1 MIKLYYKNTYIAEVN
16 TDLEFQ
22 TVQDMLLYLH
32 LSLEDLTTI
41 LDEKINGVDNFRMEK
56 TMGYVKMNYYA
67 TSQPDYSVKCENIVK
82 VLLHIKQ
89 YCISYNVEKDY
100 TKRHLISNSIS
111 EAMTILQLLGV
122 KIELEEI
129 KIKNRKSYRTI
140 QAYANCKKYV
150 IKMPIVY

>member
-41 LDEKINGVDNFRMEK
+41 LDEKINGMDNFRMEK
-56 TMGYVKMNYYA
+56 TMGDVKMNYYA
-67 TSQPDYSVKCENIVK
+67 TSRPDYSVKCENIVK

-89 YCISYNVEKDY
+89 YCIAYNDEKDY

-111 EAMTILQLLGV
+111 EAMTILQLLRV

-129 KIKNRKSYRTI
+129 KIKNRKYYRAI
-140 QAYANCKKYV
+140 QSYANCKKYV
-150 IKMPIVY
+150 TKMPIVY

>member
-56 TMGYVKMNYYA
+56 TMGSVKMNYYA

-129 KIKNRKSYRTI
+129 KIKNRKSYRSI